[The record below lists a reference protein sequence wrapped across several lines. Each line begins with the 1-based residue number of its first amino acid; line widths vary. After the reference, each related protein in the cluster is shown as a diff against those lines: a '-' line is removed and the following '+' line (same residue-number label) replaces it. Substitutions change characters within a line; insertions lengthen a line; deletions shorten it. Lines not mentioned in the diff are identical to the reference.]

1 MQKRVIALAIA
12 SLVSGAAF
20 AQSAPT
26 NVTLYGIVDM
36 GFGYYSD
43 ANADNT
49 RAKSA
54 IDSGQWK
61 TSRFGFKGT
70 EDLGDGLSASFQA
83 EFKNP
88 GDTNDNVTARNSFV
102 GLKSAALGEIKAGG
116 VNSFHDNLLSA
127 TTGVFEFAGVS
138 QPTKVYIETSGS
150 KETTDLKNAV
160 AYYSPVWSGF
170 QFKLGASTHAD
181 TTTDDV
187 ALTGATTA
195 AQGISGA
202 TGNERI
208 YTAAVHYTNGPL
220 IAGATYEKNKYQD
233 FYLANSIDSGSE
245 WHLAA
250 AYDFGVVRVNGAYGQ
265 TSYPINKSSDHRDN
279 RKQWMLGASA
289 PIGASGT
296 LAVSY
301 AHANLSYNNASA
313 DTSSFWG
320 IGYLHALS
328 KRTQLYAAY
337 GDINQDKTNTY
348 KSRFE
353 GGTSTSATDA
363 VYQTAFNVG
372 IRHNF

>member
-1 MQKRVIALAIA
+1 MKMKVIALAVA
-12 SLVSGAAF
+12 GLASGAAL
-20 AQSAPT
+20 AQVAPN

-43 ANADNT
+43 ANAADT
-49 RAKSA
+49 KAKSA

-61 TSRFGFKGT
+61 TSRIGFKGT

-88 GDTNDNVTARNSFV
+88 GDTGSNLTSRNSFV
-102 GLKSAALGEIKAGG
+102 GLKSATLGEIKAGS

-127 TTGVFEFAGVS
+127 TSGVFEFAGVS

-150 KETTDLKNAV
+150 AETSDLKNAV

-170 QFKLGASTHAD
+170 QVKLGASTHAD
-181 TTTDDV
+181 TGTDDV
-187 ALTGATTA
+187 ALTGTTSATD
-195 AQGISGA
+195 GIKGA
-202 TGNERI
+202 TGNERV

-265 TSYPINKSSDHRDN
+265 TTYPINQSTDHRDK
-279 RKQWMLGASA
+279 RKQWMLGVST

-301 AHANLSYNNASA
+301 AHANLSYNNAS
-313 DTSSFWG
+313 DDKSSFWG

-337 GDINQDKTNTY
+337 GDINQDKDNTY
-348 KSRFE
+348 KSRFD
-353 GGTSTSATDA
+353 GGISKSATDA